1 MDSCITKLFVPILLV
16 LSAAAQA
23 AGAAA
28 PGHTLVVLG
37 DSLSAGF
44 GLAPGEG
51 WVTLLERRLMA
62 EGYGYQ
68 VVNASISGDTTGG
81 ALRRLPRVLAQ
92 HHPEVVLVELGG
104 NDGLR
109 GTPIEVIRRNLSD
122 IVRLAKTSGAR
133 VVLASMRIPPNYG
146 ERYTSEFAGLY
157 EQVATENKV
166 PLAGFLLDGVALDRA
181 LMQADGIHPNV
192 NGQPKLLENAWPV
205 LKPVLKV
212 AAARPAKRDGVR
224 AATPPAGTS
233 QPGAGLTAPD
243 RASVQQGPSASR
255 RAPAPDR

>member
-1 MDSCITKLFVPILLV
+1 MGSCITKLLIPILLA

-23 AGAAA
+23 AAAAA
-28 PGHTLVVLG
+28 PTHTLVVLG

-51 WVTLLERRLMA
+51 WVTLLERRLVA

-92 HHPEVVLVELGG
+92 HHPDVLLVELGG

-122 IVRLAKTSGAR
+122 IVGLARGAGAR

-157 EQVATENKV
+157 EKVAAEKNI
-166 PLAGFLLDGVALDRA
+166 PLAGFLLNGVALDRE

-192 NGQPKLLENAWPV
+192 KGQPKLLENAWPV
-205 LKPVLKV
+205 LKPVLKAT
-212 AAARPAKRDGVR
+212 AAHAAKRHRPQAQGARPTRDP
-224 AATPPAGTS
+224 AA
-233 QPGAGLTAPD
+233 APD
-243 RASVQQGPSASR
+243 R
-255 RAPAPDR
+255 